1 MADKGKEKVTAEES
15 SSSTRRLR
23 RATTGA
29 QPSASARTALIPQP
43 SMTAEEQE
51 QEDLFT
57 AQLMSMMGT
66 FEQLAKNPRML
77 KFMKSRDQEVDSQAE
92 PSQRAVRRQRILEQT
107 FLEHADKVTA
117 VETGPVQHVTQAQD
131 PVRNGQGSN
140 AQAAVPTISTQI
152 ATQPGYFG
160 GGSIFQ
166 AMARPP
172 ASVPGFMP
180 RGSPGMMPVEAV
192 NPLYI

>member
-15 SSSTRRLR
+15 SSSARRLR

-107 FLEHADKVTA
+107 F
-117 VETGPVQHVTQAQD
+117 
-131 PVRNGQGSN
+131 
-140 AQAAVPTISTQI
+140 
-152 ATQPGYFG
+152 FG
-160 GGSIFQ
+160 
-166 AMARPP
+166 AC
-172 ASVPGFMP
+172 
-180 RGSPGMMPVEAV
+180 
-192 NPLYI
+192 